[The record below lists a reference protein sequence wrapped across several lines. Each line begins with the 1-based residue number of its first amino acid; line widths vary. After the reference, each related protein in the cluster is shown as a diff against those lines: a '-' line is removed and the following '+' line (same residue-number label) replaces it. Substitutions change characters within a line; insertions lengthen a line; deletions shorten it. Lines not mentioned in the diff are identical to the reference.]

1 MLRYTIA
8 LHNQKE
14 SGMQD
19 SILLKKY
26 ANRRLYDTVQ
36 SKYVTL
42 SEVAALIRDGRRVEI
57 RDAKTK
63 EDVTA
68 FILTQIVLEE
78 ARRNNILLPAP
89 LLHTI
94 IQYGDNAL
102 VEFFDKHLQQTISAY
117 LAYKSSVD
125 EQFKQ
130 WLGMG
135 MNLSRMSG
143 EGMPGMNPLHSI
155 FENFAGR
162 RETDEEDAKKE

>member
-1 MLRYTIA
+1 MEE
-8 LHNQKE
+8 K
-14 SGMQD
+14 
-19 SILLKKY
+19 ILLKKY
-26 ANRRLYDTVQ
+26 ANRRLYDTGQ

-42 SEVAALIRDGRRVEI
+42 NEVAAQIRTGRQVEV

-68 FILTQIVLEE
+68 FILTQIILEE
-78 ARRNNILLPAP
+78 AKRKNVLLPAP

-102 VEFFDKHLQQTISAY
+102 VEFFDKHLQQTINAY
-117 LAYKSSVD
+117 LAYKSSAD

-135 MNLSRMSG
+135 VDISRMTQ
-143 EGMPGMNPLHSI
+143 EGMAKINPLQSM
-155 FENFAGR
+155 FENFAGGSVPDKD
-162 RETDEEDAKKE
+162 ETSK